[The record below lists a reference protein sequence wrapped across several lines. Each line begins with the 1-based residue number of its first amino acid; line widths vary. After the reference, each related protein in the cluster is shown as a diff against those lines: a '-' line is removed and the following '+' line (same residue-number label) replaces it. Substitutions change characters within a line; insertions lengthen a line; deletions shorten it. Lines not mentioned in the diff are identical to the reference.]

1 MTSDG
6 KKIKVKGRGA
16 LRFRGGFEEER
27 EKTPPHWKREQV
39 RYLYSTLLL
48 SMTSFSNR
56 PSTVFSARVVW
67 SLINFKFFLF
77 SSV

>member
-1 MTSDG
+1 MMNSAAEVVTSDG

-39 RYLYSTLLL
+39 GKRGEQSSDSILSQYSL
-48 SMTSFSNR
+48 
-56 PSTVFSARVVW
+56 V
-67 SLINFKFFLF
+67 
-77 SSV
+77 

>member
-1 MTSDG
+1 MMNSAAEVVTSDG

-39 RYLYSTLLL
+39 GEEGRI
-48 SMTSFSNR
+48 M
-56 PSTVFSARVVW
+56 V
-67 SLINFKFFLF
+67 
-77 SSV
+77 